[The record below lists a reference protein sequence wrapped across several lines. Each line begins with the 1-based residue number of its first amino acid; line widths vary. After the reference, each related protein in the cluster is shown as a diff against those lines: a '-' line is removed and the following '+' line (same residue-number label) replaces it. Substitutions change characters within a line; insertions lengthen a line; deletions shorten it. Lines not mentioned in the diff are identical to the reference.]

1 MIKIQFKRMHL
12 EFLLARR
19 NSNTDLYGFR
29 CNICGRF
36 PVAPVS
42 AITDR
47 EAPSCYFC
55 GSNLRFRSIIA
66 VLSTELFGEILPIPG
81 MPESRGLVGIGISDS
96 SVYAKPLGK
105 KFSYTNTFYH
115 KRPRLDITDI
125 SDDLQGTA
133 DFVIT
138 SEVLEHV
145 PPPVE
150 TAFENL
156 YKLLKPNGLCIL
168 TVPYKNEGQTIEH
181 FPDLHSFRVEG
192 KGKKRVMVNRTR
204 EGQELVFKD
213 LIFHG
218 GKGATLEMRLFSKS
232 SLLDQIRKGGF
243 QEITIHQESFPEF
256 GIRMEGINSSFTVSM
271 RRA

>member
-1 MIKIQFKRMHL
+1 MIKIKYRIKRL
-12 EFLLARR
+12 QFLLARR
-19 NSNTDLYGFR
+19 YSRTDLFGFR
-29 CNICGRF
+29 CNICGKF
-36 PVAPVS
+36 PVSPVY

-47 EAPSCYFC
+47 EALSCYFC

-66 VLSTELFGEILPIPG
+66 VLSKELFGEIVPIPD

-96 SVYAKPLGK
+96 VVYAKPLAK
-105 KFSYTNTFYH
+105 IFSYTNTFYH
-115 KRPRLDITDI
+115 KRPKLDIVNL
-125 SDDLQGTA
+125 SDDMQGIA

-150 TAFENL
+150 TAFVNL
-156 YKLLKPNGLCIL
+156 FRLLKPNGLCIL
-168 TVPYKNEGQTIEH
+168 TVPYKNEGRTVEH
-181 FPDLHSFRVEG
+181 FPDLHSYRIEG
-192 KGKKRVMVNRTR
+192 KGEKRVMVNRTR
-204 EGQELVFKD
+204 EGQEQVFKD

-232 SLLDQIRKGGF
+232 SLLDHIRKAGF

-256 GIRMEGINSSFTVSM
+256 GIRMEGINSSFTISM

>member
-1 MIKIQFKRMHL
+1 MHL

-19 NSNTDLYGFR
+19 YSDKDLYGFR
-29 CNICGRF
+29 CNICGKF
-36 PVAPVS
+36 PVSPVS

-66 VLSTELFGEILPIPG
+66 VLSKELFGEIVPITDMPG
-81 MPESRGLVGIGISDS
+81 SRGLVGIGISDS
-96 SVYAKPLGK
+96 PVYARPLGK

-156 YKLLKPNGLCIL
+156 FKLLKPNGLCVL
-168 TVPYKNEGQTIEH
+168 TVPYKNEGLTIEH
-181 FPDLHSFRVEG
+181 FPDLHSCRIEG
-192 KGKKRVMVNRTR
+192 KGEKRILVNRTR
-204 EGQELVFKD
+204 EGQEQVFKD

-218 GKGATLEMRLFSKS
+218 GKGSTLEMRLFSKR
-232 SLLDQIRKGGF
+232 SLLDHIRQAGF

-256 GIRMEGINSSFTVSM
+256 GIRMEGINSSFTISM
-271 RRA
+271 RKA